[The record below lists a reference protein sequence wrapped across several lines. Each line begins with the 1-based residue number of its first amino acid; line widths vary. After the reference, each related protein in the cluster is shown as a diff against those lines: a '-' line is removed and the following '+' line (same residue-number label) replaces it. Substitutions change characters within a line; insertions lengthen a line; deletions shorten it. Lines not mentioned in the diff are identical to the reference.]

1 MLRSSRTT
9 AIMLLAPPL
18 LIYLL
23 AHAGLLLSGSP
34 EPRSL
39 MLLVAVWA
47 VGIAALL
54 TSGWR
59 AERIFWVGWGYTVAS
74 AILLP
79 FIKLMASCSV
89 GPCL

>member
-1 MLRSSRTT
+1 M
-9 AIMLLAPPL
+9 ALAPPL

-23 AHAGLLLSGSP
+23 AYAGLLLSNSP
-34 EPRSL
+34 QARAL
-39 MLLVAVWA
+39 MIRAAVWA

-59 AERIFWVGWGYTVAS
+59 AERIFWVGWGYTVIS

-79 FIKLMASCSV
+79 FIRLFASCSV
-89 GPCL
+89 GGPCL